1 MQHFYVWRFDKKRRI
16 IGLAL
21 LFIVAFFIF
30 ATKPIVSLL
39 MNKPEPTVLLKGSS
53 EKNNIALTFNISW
66 GEKRVSNIIDVLQEN
81 DVQATF
87 FVSGEWAERHPD
99 HLKKITES
107 NHELGML
114 GYRYKNYVEQEI
126 DQVRNDLIYA
136 RDIFQKL
143 GFENV
148 KLLRTPSGQFNKE
161 IVDLAK
167 SFNFEVVHWSV
178 NTYDWERPG
187 VDSIIQTTL
196 EETKNGDIILMHAS
210 DSAEQTAD
218 ALKVILPELK
228 NKDFNFVSI
237 TELMNQINIEKEL
250 VED

>member
-1 MQHFYVWRFDKKRRI
+1 MQHFYVWRFDRKRRI
-16 IGLAL
+16 IGLAS
-21 LFIVAFFIF
+21 LFIVAFFIV
-30 ATKPIVSLL
+30 ATKPVVSFLL
-39 MNKPEPTVLLKGSS
+39 KQPEPTVLLKGSS
-53 EKNNIALTFNISW
+53 ENNKIALTFNISW
-66 GEKRVSNIIDVLQEN
+66 GEKRVSNIIDVLKEN

-87 FVSGEWAERHPD
+87 FVSGEWAERHPEQ
-99 HLKKITES
+99 LKKITEN

-114 GYRYKNYVEQEI
+114 GYRYQNYVEQDIE
-126 DQVRNDLIYA
+126 QVRKDLSYA
-136 RDIFQKL
+136 RNIFQKI
-143 GFENV
+143 GFEDI

-187 VDSIIQTTL
+187 VDAIIQTTL

-210 DSAEQTAD
+210 DSAAQTAD

-228 NKDFNFVSI
+228 NKNFNFVSI
-237 TELMNQINIEKEL
+237 TELMKQIEVEEEL